1 MGMLFASLFLLYG
14 REASH
19 IADLLQEPIYM
30 LSGIYYPVISSR
42 IFPQSVKIIAS
53 LIPLTLGIDA
63 IRLILVM
70 GKSITD
76 VSMHIIGLCILA
88 IALLILAYIALKK
101 MEYVSK
107 KHGRLLLRWQ

>member
-1 MGMLFASLFLLYG
+1 
-14 REASH
+14 
-19 IADLLQEPIYM
+19 
-30 LSGIYYPVISSR
+30 
-42 IFPQSVKIIAS
+42 
-53 LIPLTLGIDA
+53 
-63 IRLILVM
+63 M